1 VVTDLVA
8 ATVNERTR
16 IVVIDHVTSPTALI
30 LPVEQ
35 IIRAVAGR
43 SLVLV
48 DGAHSPG
55 MIPID
60 VESIGA
66 DFYTG
71 NCHKW
76 MCAPKGAAFLWAA
89 EQHRDLLVPG
99 SISHGLTDMAMGS
112 TRLRRLFDFT
122 GTDDPTAWLSVPAA
136 IDLLAG
142 ALDGGWPAV
151 MAHNRA
157 LALAAR
163 DVMCQALALDAPAP
177 DDMIGSMAALPVA
190 DAPPDL
196 GVRLNELR
204 FEVPVFP
211 WSDGSIIRIS
221 AQLHNSIGQYQRLAE
236 IVGSVL

>member
-1 VVTDLVA
+1 
-8 ATVNERTR
+8 
-16 IVVIDHVTSPTALI
+16 
-30 LPVEQ
+30 
-35 IIRAVAGR
+35 
-43 SLVLV
+43 
-48 DGAHSPG
+48 
-55 MIPID
+55 
-60 VESIGA
+60 
-66 DFYTG
+66 
-71 NCHKW
+71 
-76 MCAPKGAAFLWAA
+76 
-89 EQHRDLLVPG
+89 
-99 SISHGLTDMAMGS
+99 MGS